1 MNQPATA
8 PPEVMTLEFL
18 PLHKGAF
25 GIATGT
31 AAALLIFVATLATA
45 LSTSE
50 PKPPLHLLGQY
61 FAGYHVTVSG
71 AFIGAAWGAFT
82 GFVMGWFLA
91 FSRLQMPLELRLN
104 NVLHC
109 LLDQQ
114 LNKSDKT
121 FYLQASFFAAWRL
134 LFACMQ
140 PDLNNQELVYTL
152 KLVQRLPILFFY

>member
-31 AAALLIFVATLATA
+31 AAALLIFVATLVTA

-50 PKPPLHLLGQY
+50 PKPPLYLLGQY
-61 FAGYHVTVSG
+61 FAGYQVTVGG

-91 FSRLQMPLELRLN
+91 FSRNALVAITVIYLRTRAEWTQTRDF
-104 NVLHC
+104 
-109 LLDQQ
+109 LDH
-114 LNKSDKT
+114 
-121 FYLQASFFAAWRL
+121 
-134 LFACMQ
+134 
-140 PDLNNQELVYTL
+140 
-152 KLVQRLPILFFY
+152 I